1 MENFIRSYQ
10 AGDTGFCDEI
20 VEWYKANKNTMGL
33 PGITADADGNVGIC
47 KEAKD
52 SVDISLSIEQAYTY
66 SCITK
71 GLEHLWN
78 SVINYVTVQFP
89 VLSNSNFYMPE
100 NLAVQGYEPGGGF
113 HMRHCERLCQ
123 LTQSRMLVW
132 MLYLNT
138 VEDEGGT
145 RFVHYDHVEKA
156 EKGKLLIWPPDFTH
170 VHHGVASPSEEKFI
184 MTGWYNWK
192 D

>member
-10 AGDTGFCDEI
+10 AQDTDFCDEI
-20 VEWYKANKNTMGL
+20 IEWYKVNKETMGG
-33 PGITADADGNVGIC
+33 PGLTANADGDVGVC

-52 SVDISLSIEQAYTY
+52 STDIRMSIEKAYTY
-66 SCITK
+66 GCLVK
-71 GLEHLWN
+71 ALEHLWN

-89 VLSNSNFYMPE
+89 VLGDSSFHMGE

-113 HMRHCERLCQ
+113 HMKHCERLCE

-138 VEDEGGT
+138 VEDKGGT
-145 RFVHYDHVEKA
+145 RFVHFDHEEKA

-170 VHHGVASPSEEKFI
+170 THHGVASPSEEKII

-192 D
+192 P